1 MKWHPAVSTCI
12 SLMTDVVKNVLMD
25 KSAIP
30 HLYGEAIQI
39 SNAFFKNWV
48 NFSLLHFESSSYI
61 LDTQGLAD
69 DFYEDFPPSLWL
81 VLSFS

>member
-1 MKWHPAVSTCI
+1 MLLAVKWHPAVSTCI
-12 SLMTDVVKNVLMD
+12 SLMTDVVKNVLMH

-48 NFSLLHFESSSYI
+48 NFSLLHFESSSCI
-61 LDTQGLAD
+61 LDT
-69 DFYEDFPPSLWL
+69 
-81 VLSFS
+81 